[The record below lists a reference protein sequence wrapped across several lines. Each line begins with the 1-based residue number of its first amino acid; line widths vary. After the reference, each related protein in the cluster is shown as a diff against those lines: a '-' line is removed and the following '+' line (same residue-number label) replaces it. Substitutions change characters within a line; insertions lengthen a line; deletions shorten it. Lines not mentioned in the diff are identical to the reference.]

1 MDGTITGETK
11 REGQKKV
18 KRRTTCGN
26 RKKGKKGRELVP
38 LMVGNY
44 LTHDPSIVTCMQIMR
59 SNSNGGSI
67 TSITR

>member
-1 MDGTITGETK
+1 
-11 REGQKKV
+11 
-18 KRRTTCGN
+18 
-26 RKKGKKGRELVP
+26 
-38 LMVGNY
+38 MVGNY